1 MHEEVDEVIK
11 LAEQDLE
18 LKAPYEDEA
27 LEAENLSQQQALDSE
42 ADLSSI
48 LSSMSEISS
57 YLFRRSSLGF

>member
-1 MHEEVDEVIK
+1 MHEEVDEVIN
-11 LAEQDLE
+11 
-18 LKAPYEDEA
+18 EDEA